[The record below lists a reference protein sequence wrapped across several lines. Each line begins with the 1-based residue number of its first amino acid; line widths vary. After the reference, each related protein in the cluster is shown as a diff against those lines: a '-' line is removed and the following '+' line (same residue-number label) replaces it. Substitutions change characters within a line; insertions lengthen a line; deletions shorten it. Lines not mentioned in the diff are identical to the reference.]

1 MKICEEMNKLRQY
14 LDDKDIKWK
23 DASTILGDKLWHRL
37 WICRTQFE
45 INNNKWSVING
56 YGTYGGI
63 DGLDGYNEGLLEL
76 MTNSV
81 NNGEPIG
88 WLTADNVIGYIEE
101 LKEQNK

>member
-1 MKICEEMNKLRQY
+1 MKICEEMSKLRQY
-14 LDDKDIKWK
+14 LDDKGIEWV
-23 DASTILGDKLWHRL
+23 DASSNDSL
-37 WICRTQFE
+37 WICRTHFE
-45 INNNKWSVING
+45 LNGLRWSVVNG

-63 DGLDGYNEGLLEL
+63 RIFDENNQGLLEL